1 MGLIGIFILVIGVAS
16 FSHNEVIDTY
26 NPLVKEDFV
35 YVKAKES
42 GRLSTVGEVAGDYK
56 FTG

>member
-1 MGLIGIFILVIGVAS
+1 MEFFVLVIGVAS
-16 FSHNEVIDTY
+16 FSHNEVIDRY